1 MKNKNFVVRTTEQ
14 FKKKVDDYA
23 KKNNVSVSALVI
35 RLLSEEMKKDEIQK

>member
-35 RLLSEEMKKDEIQK
+35 RLLSEEMKKEG